1 MTIPVGIYTDI
12 ILDTNFVCCAMSMN
26 IGQGQG
32 YESYFGPA
40 SELVD
45 IAQFISSVAEFN
57 QESNSGNS
65 SSGSSAAEKIQ
76 AEWSALSSEL
86 RSEVEAECRYAL
98 GCSTLHE

>member
-1 MTIPVGIYTDI
+1 
-12 ILDTNFVCCAMSMN
+12 MSMN

-45 IAQFISSVAEFN
+45 IAQYISSVAEFN

-98 GCSTLHE
+98 SC